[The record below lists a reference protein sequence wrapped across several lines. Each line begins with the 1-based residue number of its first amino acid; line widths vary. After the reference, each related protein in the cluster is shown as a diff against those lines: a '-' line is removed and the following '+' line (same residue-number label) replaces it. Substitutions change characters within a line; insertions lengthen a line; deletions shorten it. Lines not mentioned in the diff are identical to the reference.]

1 MGTFWNPVD
10 IRCMK
15 RNKSTTQG
23 NQMKR
28 IHKGLYVDAK
38 NNYALYKCA
47 LYELQEEHRLTPV
60 RELIQDF
67 GGVMTWMLWTTTG
80 VDKKT
85 GEIFYDKPVGN
96 FPQKKSALGYIKQT
110 TERKS

>member
-1 MGTFWNPVD
+1 MEQKNQQKG
-10 IRCMK
+10 
-15 RNKSTTQG
+15 S
-23 NQMKR
+23 QMKR
-28 IHKGLYVDAK
+28 IQQGLYVDAK

-67 GGVMTWMLWTTTG
+67 GGVMTWMLWTITG
-80 VDKKT
+80 KDKET
-85 GEIFYDKPVGN
+85 GEIFYDTPVGN